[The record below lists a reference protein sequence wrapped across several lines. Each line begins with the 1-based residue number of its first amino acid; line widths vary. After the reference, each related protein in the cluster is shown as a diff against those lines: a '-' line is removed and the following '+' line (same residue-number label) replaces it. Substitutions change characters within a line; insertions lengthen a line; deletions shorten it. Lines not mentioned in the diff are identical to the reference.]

1 MEDKSIWRK
10 KNKDNFFLSSTS
22 GLKQFN
28 FHLKKINR
36 VEILGYRNNN
46 KNSYNYNFQ
55 KRAEKNYYCFNHNK
69 EEYKIK

>member
-46 KNSYNYNFQ
+46 KNSYN
-55 KRAEKNYYCFNHNK
+55 
-69 EEYKIK
+69 